1 MNLNIDNNK
10 LQIYIYTLIID
21 ICLIIILITQKLNIV
36 DTLFIYTILICHLV
50 FYYSLHKEIK
60 KIINILH
67 YIIFISLSIGIF
79 LNNKLLI
86 LLCIALLILIQVLWI
101 INKNCILNN
110 ISHIEHG
117 YGDSVTIF
125 TILITLIYIT
135 KLIT

>member
-36 DTLFIYTILICHLV
+36 DTLFINTILICHLV

-67 YIIFISLSIGIF
+67 YILFISLSIGIF